1 MNPEDILYHREH
13 TWARIEKGK
22 ATIGITDYA
31 QKALGDIV
39 YVELPEIEY
48 EVVSGEKLSDIE
60 STKATSEVISPVSGR
75 VIQVNEELADT
86 PEVINEDPYN
96 KGWIAVL
103 ELTSEAE
110 ELIEASD
117 YEKYLEDEAK

>member
-39 YVELPEIEY
+39 YVELPEIES
-48 EVVSGEKLSDIE
+48 EVASGEKLGDIE
-60 STKATSEVISPVSGR
+60 STKATSEVISPVSGT
-75 VIQVNEELADT
+75 VIQVNEDLADT

-103 ELTSEAE
+103 ELTSKPE
-110 ELIEASD
+110 ELMEASD
-117 YEKYLEDEAK
+117 YEKYLEEEAK

>member
-1 MNPEDILYHREH
+1 LK
-13 TWARIEKGK
+13 KGK

-39 YVELPEIEY
+39 YVELPEIES
-48 EVVSGEKLSDIE
+48 EVASGEKLSDIE
-60 STKATSEVISPVSGR
+60 STKATSEVISPVSGT
-75 VIQVNEELADT
+75 VIQVNEDLADT

-103 ELTSEAE
+103 ELTSKPE
-110 ELIEASD
+110 ELMEASD
-117 YEKYLEDEAK
+117 YEKYLEEEAK